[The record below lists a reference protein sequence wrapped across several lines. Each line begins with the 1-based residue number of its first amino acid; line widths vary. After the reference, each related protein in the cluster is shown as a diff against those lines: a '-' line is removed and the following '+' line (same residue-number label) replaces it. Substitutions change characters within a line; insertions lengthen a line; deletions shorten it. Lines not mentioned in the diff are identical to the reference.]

1 METEKRKRGRPRKQ
15 IIIDDSKKDLS
26 EQIGTIPIV
35 ENEII
40 EEEEIPPIKENK
52 KVKKQIKKEEKREK
66 TFFENLYNL
75 WGEKWILK

>member
-75 WGEKWILK
+75 